1 MHKKVPV
8 AISTLAKETSND
20 QNEAKNKA
28 GKGFLELKRNS
39 TKPNRTEKH
48 LQKHWKRKA

>member
-1 MHKKVPV
+1 MHKVPV
-8 AISTLAKETSND
+8 AISTLQKKPVTTKTK
-20 QNEAKNKA
+20 QNKA
-28 GKGFLELKRNS
+28 GTAFLELKRNKN